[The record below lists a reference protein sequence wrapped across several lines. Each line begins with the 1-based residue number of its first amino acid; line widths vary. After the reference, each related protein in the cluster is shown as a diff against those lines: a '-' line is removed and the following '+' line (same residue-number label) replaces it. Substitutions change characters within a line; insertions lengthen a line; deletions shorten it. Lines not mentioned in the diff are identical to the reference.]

1 MDKKT
6 LEALARRS
14 GCYPVMDTEQYL
26 DLCCPIEGGKALDAK
41 TLVLIAVGAAVA
53 ACSAPYLE
61 YHVKA
66 AREAGVSQAEL
77 ASAVDMGKK
86 LRQAVG
92 GFMEQKCLQLD
103 V

>member
-6 LEALARRS
+6 LEALARRA
-14 GCYPVMDTEQYL
+14 GCFPVIETEQDL
-26 DLCCPIEGGKALDAK
+26 NLCCPIEGGKALDAK
-41 TLVLIAVGAAVA
+41 ALLLIAVGAAVA
-53 ACSAPYLE
+53 ACCAPYFE

-66 AREAGVSQAEL
+66 AREAGISQAEL
-77 ASAVDMGKK
+77 AAAVDVGKK
-86 LRQAVG
+86 VRRAIG